1 VDNSGRGFRILPA
14 PYKNDLGIEGTVNTF
29 CIFHIFDRCVL
40 SCNGESNAEQS
51 MTLDPKIAAKTQ
63 QLQNEIRGAKVRT
76 VVTRSTYSLPEDIRE
91 PLHRLSYE
99 LRATVND
106 MINISIED
114 LLLKSGFPVDLTRP
128 TIREQLRERRGRR
141 KK

>member
-1 VDNSGRGFRILPA
+1 
-14 PYKNDLGIEGTVNTF
+14 
-29 CIFHIFDRCVL
+29 
-40 SCNGESNAEQS
+40 

-76 VVTRSTYSLPEDIRE
+76 VVTRSTYSMPEDIRE

-128 TIREQLRERRGRR
+128 TIREQLRERRGHR